1 MSGQLNVNYEKRNNL
16 ELFKTFRNNK
26 DLSLLKVQNYI
37 PIYNNFFSFNETNY
51 NVINLN
57 NKFYI
62 SSLLKQVENR
72 ENVFTSILKNT
83 VNETTLE
90 KEIFIKY
97 APLIDPFKYL
107 VGKYNINDDKLFKL
121 PKFNS
126 TDKDVHYK
134 FIDKN
139 NSSYIDSLFSF
150 LSSKIIHKYNFIHG
164 VDYYGSFLAIKSNY
178 KVNIIDDIEYL
189 CKSDYFNKYK
199 NVDFKVDDYNFLLDN
214 VIDSRKKP
222 IKIDNEI
229 SLFPVET
236 IDDSLFEDLFDT
248 KLITLDDLK
257 NNSLELI
264 DVTNSSDFSLK
275 QDNKSTTIKSSSTCS
290 SRSSHT
296 SVSDEYQEQEEFE
309 ELEENYDDDE
319 NVEDEEDGDENSEN
333 SEDSI
338 DKINATIP
346 KFPVNL
352 ICMENCEST
361 LDDLIINNEL
371 NNDEWF
377 SALMQVIMI
386 LITYQKCFSFT
397 HNDLHTNNIMYN
409 KTEKKYIYYHYNKK
423 YYKVPTFGRI
433 FKIIDFGRSIY
444 TYNEILFC
452 SDSFEHG
459 GDASTQYNFEPYFNN
474 KKPRL
479 EPNYSFDLCR
489 LACSIFDYLIDDLD
503 DIKELNNCSNIIK
516 LIVDWCTDDNNM
528 NILYKTNGAERYP
541 EFKLYKMISRCVHK
555 HTPHAQLERKEFSS
569 YLVKRSDLPK
579 KFTLVNVD
587 EMPIFTI

>member
-296 SVSDEYQEQEEFE
+296 SVSDEYQEQELE

-319 NVEDEEDGDENSEN
+319 NVEDEEDGDEN

-444 TYNEILFC
+444 TKFQLKKLFVQH
-452 SDSFEHG
+452 S
-459 GDASTQYNFEPYFNN
+459 P
-474 KKPRL
+474 
-479 EPNYSFDLCR
+479 FDCP
-489 LACSIFDYLIDDLD
+489 SQDF
-503 DIKELNNCSNIIK
+503 
-516 LIVDWCTDDNNM
+516 
-528 NILYKTNGAERYP
+528 
-541 EFKLYKMISRCVHK
+541 
-555 HTPHAQLERKEFSS
+555 
-569 YLVKRSDLPK
+569 
-579 KFTLVNVD
+579 
-587 EMPIFTI
+587 

>member
-296 SVSDEYQEQEEFE
+296 SVSDEYQEEELE

-503 DIKELNNCSNIIK
+503 DIKDLNSCSNIIK

>member
-319 NVEDEEDGDENSEN
+319 NVEDGDENSEN

-503 DIKELNNCSNIIK
+503 DIKDLNNCSNIIK

>member
-199 NVDFKVDDYNFLLDN
+199 NVDFKVDDFNFLLDN

-296 SVSDEYQEQEEFE
+296 SVSDEYQEEELE

-319 NVEDEEDGDENSEN
+319 NVEDEEDGDENSE
-333 SEDSI
+333 DSV

-503 DIKELNNCSNIIK
+503 DIKDLNSCSNIIK

>member
-296 SVSDEYQEQEEFE
+296 SVSDEYQEEELE

-319 NVEDEEDGDENSEN
+319 NVEDEEDGDENSE
-333 SEDSI
+333 DSV

-503 DIKELNNCSNIIK
+503 DIKDLNSCSNIIK

>member
-199 NVDFKVDDYNFLLDN
+199 NVDFKVDDFNFLLDN

-296 SVSDEYQEQEEFE
+296 SVSDEYQEEEFE

-319 NVEDEEDGDENSEN
+319 NVEDEEDGDEDSEN
-333 SEDSI
+333 SEDSV

-503 DIKELNNCSNIIK
+503 DIKDLNSCSNIIK

>member
-199 NVDFKVDDYNFLLDN
+199 NVDFKVDDFNFLLDN

-319 NVEDEEDGDENSEN
+319 NVEDEEDGDEDSEN
-333 SEDSI
+333 SEDSV

-503 DIKELNNCSNIIK
+503 DIKDLNSCSNIIK

>member
-296 SVSDEYQEQEEFE
+296 SVYDEYQEEELE

-319 NVEDEEDGDENSEN
+319 NVEDEEDGDEN

-503 DIKELNNCSNIIK
+503 DIKDLNSCSNIIK